1 MNSRNFLPLTTPD
14 KSWAATEEI
23 RFLRAVGRLLL
34 LRKQN
39 LLLLLPL
46 LLFMMKSIG
55 FGRGIAHLLHG
66 KELLL
71 LHLNHSLVLQ
81 LDVLEVLQESF
92 QIKIV
97 FRGLDP
103 QPPVNELEELD
114 FQQVHLFQVNAAHL
128 GHEMVPVEDIIVKL
142 GSQESRR

>member
-1 MNSRNFLPLTTPD
+1 
-14 KSWAATEEI
+14 
-23 RFLRAVGRLLL
+23 
-34 LRKQN
+34 
-39 LLLLLPL
+39 
-46 LLFMMKSIG
+46 MMKSIG
-55 FGRGIAHLLHG
+55 FRRGVAHLLHR

-97 FRGLDP
+97 FGGLDP

-128 GHEMVPVEDIIVKL
+128 GYEMIPIEDIIVKL

>member
-1 MNSRNFLPLTTPD
+1 MSLIL
-14 KSWAATEEI
+14 I
-23 RFLRAVGRLLL
+23 
-34 LRKQN
+34 
-39 LLLLLPL
+39 
-46 LLFMMKSIG
+46 MKLN
-55 FGRGIAHLLHG
+55 RTV
-66 KELLL
+66 
-71 LHLNHSLVLQ
+71 HLNHSLVLQ

-114 FQQVHLFQVNAAHL
+114 FQQVHLLQVNAAHL
-128 GHEMVPVEDIIVKL
+128 GHEMIPVEDIIVKL